1 MRVLAITWEYPPY
14 VVGGIGTHVAQLVP
28 HLGGVHGA
36 LNLDGTD
43 GADAGEPIYID
54 VLTTRFAGG
63 APVESFN
70 EFVTIHRLDVPVMD
84 ALDWYNSVVDNNSA
98 FVEYAGLLAQ
108 THTYDLIHVHDWL
121 TGEAGITLK
130 HLWKAPL
137 VVTIHATE
145 RGRHQGWL
153 PTSTSQQIDH
163 LEWRI
168 TYEAWR
174 VVACS
179 NYMRDELARGF
190 GLPPEKVTVIPN
202 GIDTSQ
208 MRACEEAE
216 LAAIRLRRAPN
227 GERLLFYVGR
237 IVHEKGVH
245 VIVRAMPRILADHPN
260 TRLVVAGKNSQKLF
274 PLAYE
279 LGVEK
284 QIDFLGYI
292 SDDARDCLYQVVDA
306 AVFPSLYEPFGIVA
320 LEAMASGCN
329 VIASNTGGLS
339 EVVEHEVTGLT
350 VIPGDALS
358 IAWAVDRLFSDP
370 AAAAARRAAALAHVN
385 SRYRWDRIGAQTT
398 ALYTHVHAERQAVV
412 W

>member
-1 MRVLAITWEYPPY
+1 MRVLVITWEFPPY

-28 HLGGVHGA
+28 HLGGDHGA
-36 LNLDGTD
+36 LNPD
-43 GADAGEPIYID
+43 GANGADDREPVHVD

-63 APVESFN
+63 ASVESYN
-70 EFVTIHRLDVPVMD
+70 DFVTIHRVEVPVMD

-98 FVEYAGLLAQ
+98 FVEYAKLLAR
-108 THTYDLIHVHDWL
+108 TRTYDLIHVHDWL
-121 TGEAGITLK
+121 TGEAGINLK

-153 PTSTSQQIDH
+153 PTSTSQQIDD
-163 LEWRI
+163 LERRV

-179 NYMRDELARGF
+179 HYMRDELARWF
-190 GLPPEKVTVIPN
+190 GLPADKVTVIPN

-208 MRACEEAE
+208 IHTSKAAE
-216 LAAIRLRRAPN
+216 LEAMRTRYAPS
-227 GERLLFYVGR
+227 GEKLLFYVGR

-245 VIVRAMPRILADHPN
+245 LLVRAMPRILADHPN
-260 TRLVVAGKNSQKLF
+260 TRLLVAGKNSQKLF

-284 QIDFLGYI
+284 QIDFMGYI
-292 SDDARDCLYQVVDA
+292 SDETRDCLYQVADA

-320 LEAMASGCN
+320 LEAMANGCN

-350 VIPGDALS
+350 VIPGDPLS
-358 IAWAVDRLFSDP
+358 IVWAVDRLFNDP
-370 AAAAARRAAALAHVN
+370 VSAAARRAAALTEVN
-385 SRYRWDRIGAQTT
+385 TRYRWDHIGRQTATLYAQ
-398 ALYTHVHAERQAVV
+398 VHAERQVAN